1 MYVAIYFLVTPGRCS
16 RLHRIKSDEV
26 WHFYLGGP
34 LTVVEL
40 LEDGQVRKT
49 VLGQNILEGNHVLQ
63 HVVRRDTWFGCYNDD
78 NTEFS
83 LVGCTVAPG
92 FDFKDFE
99 LASRQVLLSNPKYQS
114 KEAQD
119 IITLLTEGLP

>member
-1 MYVAIYFLVTPGRCS
+1 M
-16 RLHRIKSDEV
+16 

-119 IITLLTEGLP
+119 IITILTEGLP